1 MPHRL
6 RSKLPLLSTADLPVP
21 CPNALSAAPD
31 FWAMAALQDQAW
43 SVILR
48 ELPRYLA
55 RPTERQPHEQGMVDC
70 YYRLWKHAAAP
81 DSDYYVLKDQAR
93 DLLALVLAQ
102 KPCTDTAFRSH
113 SDAKILLLRMA
124 LVHAQIAG
132 QDLAFRARET
142 YMARHHHRLDWGRVF
157 AHPRS
162 REYHRNRDQR
172 VFLPIKAL
180 GETERDAKRD
190 YREVSWTAAWNR
202 SKRRR
207 LH

>member
-1 MPHRL
+1 
-6 RSKLPLLSTADLPVP
+6 
-21 CPNALSAAPD
+21 
-31 FWAMAALQDQAW
+31 MAALQDQAW

-48 ELPRYLA
+48 ELPRYLT
-55 RPTERQPHEQGMVDC
+55 RPTERQPHEQSMVDC
-70 YYRLWKHAAAP
+70 YYRTYRRTAAP
-81 DSDYYVLKDQAR
+81 DSDYDILEDEAR

-102 KPCTDTAFRSH
+102 TPHTDTALRSH

-124 LVHAQIAG
+124 LTHAQIAG
-132 QDLAFRARET
+132 QDLAFQVRET

-162 REYHRNRDQR
+162 REYHRNRDER

-180 GETERDAKRD
+180 GETERDALQD
-190 YREVSWTAAWNR
+190 YGAAAVRAGWNR
-202 SKRRR
+202 NQRRR